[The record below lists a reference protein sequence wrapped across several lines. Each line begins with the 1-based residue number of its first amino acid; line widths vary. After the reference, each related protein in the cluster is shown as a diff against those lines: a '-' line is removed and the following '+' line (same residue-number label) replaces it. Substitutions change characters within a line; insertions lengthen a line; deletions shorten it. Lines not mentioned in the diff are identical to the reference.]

1 MPACLSVH
9 HMHTWGLQKLTED
22 VTYPT
27 RVMVS
32 CELPWWRW
40 ELNPVPLQVQHIL
53 LSTEPSLQPLNPHQ
67 IMFKEFFFFPLGKL
81 QATSGPHSYIVSLFV
96 CYSAILFRSRANCGS
111 LSILVWAL
119 FWCGWLAAFPLSLSF
134 RTSNSGQGKEISLFL
149 ISLSIRSSSLFFPF
163 PFPLHSPPPP
173 SAGLCRWKH

>member
-1 MPACLSVH
+1 MPVGAPHAHLGPSEANGGC
-9 HMHTWGLQKLTED
+9 
-22 VTYPT
+22 
-27 RVMVS
+27 
-32 CELPWWRW
+32 
-40 ELNPVPLQVQHIL
+40 HIPYQSYGQL
-53 LSTEPSLQPLNPHQ
+53 WAAMMALGTEPSSSASAAHTVIYWAITPASQPPSDYVQ
-67 IMFKEFFFFPLGKL
+67 RVFFFPLGKL

-163 PFPLHSPPPP
+163 PFPLHSPPRP